1 MRLKSA
7 GAGIELLETQFVTVH
22 GHKRAYVKAG
32 PTEPG
37 TPVVLLLHGLAC
49 DRHTWDEVIDDLAQ
63 HFVVIAP
70 DFLGHGE
77 SDKPRGDY
85 SVAGYANG
93 MRDLLTVLGVDK
105 ATIVGHSFGGGV
117 AAQFAYQFPERTERL
132 VLVDSGGL
140 GKDVTFLIRAYTL
153 PLSMTALA
161 LATLPG
167 PRHAIMAV
175 MRAVGTIDSKL
186 TRDLGEV
193 ATILEGLKKARTRY
207 ALHRLV
213 NGVIDIRG
221 QVVTI
226 RDRAYLTEEMPMA
239 IIWGDE
245 DLVLPA
251 KQGREILEF
260 APNAQLTVFPKVG
273 HFPMKKYPAEF
284 VQLLVDFINGSE
296 PAKYHR
302 ARWRAVL
309 RAGAKQRP
317 LRVVSE
323 MTTDTTVVATDA

>member
-1 MRLKSA
+1 M
-7 GAGIELLETQFVTVH
+7 LETQFVTVH

-32 PTEPG
+32 PTDRPG
-37 TPVVLLLHGLAC
+37 APVILLLHGLGC
-49 DRHTWDEVIDDLAQ
+49 DRHTWDEVIEDLAAT
-63 HFVVIAP
+63 FVVIAP

-77 SDKPRGDY
+77 SAKPRADY

-105 ATIVGHSFGGGV
+105 ATVVGHSFGGGV

-132 VLVDSGGL
+132 VLVDSGGM
-140 GKDVTFLIRAYTL
+140 GKEVTPLIRAYTL
-153 PLSMTALA
+153 PLSMTVVA

-167 PRHAIMAV
+167 PRHVLTAGL
-175 MRAVGTIDSKL
+175 RSLGRIDSKL

-193 ATILEGLKKARTRY
+193 ATIVEALKAPRMRY
-207 ALHRLV
+207 ALNRLV
-213 NGVIDIRG
+213 NGVIDYRG

-239 IIWGDE
+239 VIWGAE

-260 APNAQLTVFPKVG
+260 APNAQLTIFPKVG
-273 HFPMKKYPAEF
+273 HFPMKKYPEEF
-284 VQLLVDFINGSE
+284 VRLLKDFVDSTE

-302 ARWRAVL
+302 ARWRAL
-309 RAGAKQRP
+309 LKAGAKQRP

-323 MTTDTTVVATDA
+323 MTMAPSGSSTDA

>member
-1 MRLKSA
+1 M
-7 GAGIELLETQFVTVH
+7 LETQFVTVH
-22 GHKRAYVKAG
+22 GHKRAYVKSG
-32 PTEPG
+32 PVDQVG
-37 TPVVLLLHGLAC
+37 APVVLLLHGLAC
-49 DRHTWDEVIDDLAQ
+49 DRHTWDEVIDDLAKK
-63 HFVVIAP
+63 FVVIAP

-77 SDKPRGDY
+77 SDKPRADY

-132 VLVDSGGL
+132 VLVDSGGM
-140 GKDVTFLIRAYTL
+140 GKEVTPLIRAYTL
-153 PLSMTALA
+153 PFSMTALA
-161 LATLPG
+161 IATLPG
-167 PRHAIMAV
+167 PRHLLTASL
-175 MRAVGTIDSKL
+175 RALGRIDSKP

-193 ATILEGLKKARTRY
+193 ATILEALKAPRTRY
-207 ALHRLV
+207 ALNRLV
-213 NGVIDIRG
+213 NGVIDYRG

-239 IIWGDE
+239 VIWGDE
-245 DLVLPA
+245 DMVLPA

-260 APNAQLTVFPKVG
+260 APNAQLTVFPRAG
-273 HFPMKKYPAEF
+273 HFPMKKYPQEF
-284 VQLLVDFINGSE
+284 CRLLEEFIESSE

-302 ARWRAVL
+302 ARWRAL
-309 RAGAKQRP
+309 MKAGAKQRP

-323 MTTDTTVVATDA
+323 VSAPATQATTDA

>member
-1 MRLKSA
+1 M
-7 GAGIELLETQFVTVH
+7 LETQFVTVH

-32 PTEPG
+32 PRDRPG
-37 TPVVLLLHGLAC
+37 APVVLLLHGLGC
-49 DRHTWDEVIDDLAQ
+49 DRHTWDLVIEDLAEK
-63 HFVVIAP
+63 FVVIAP

-93 MRDLLTVLGVDK
+93 MRDLLTILGIDK
-105 ATIVGHSFGGGV
+105 VTIVGHSFGGGV

-140 GKDVTFLIRAYTL
+140 GKEVTPLIRAYTL
-153 PLSMTALA
+153 PFSMTALA
-161 LATLPG
+161 VATLPG
-167 PRHAIMAV
+167 PRHILAAGF
-175 MRAVGTIDSKL
+175 RALGRIDSKP

-193 ATILEGLKKARTRY
+193 ATILEALKAPRTRY
-207 ALHRLV
+207 ALNRLV
-213 NGVIDIRG
+213 NCVIDYRG

-226 RDRAYLTEEMPMA
+226 RDRAYLTAEMPVA
-239 IIWGDE
+239 VVWGAE

-260 APNAQLTVFPKVG
+260 APNAQLTIFPKAG
-273 HFPMKKYPAEF
+273 HFPMKNYPEEF
-284 VQLLVDFINGSE
+284 CRLLEDFIESNE

-302 ARWRAVL
+302 ARWRAL
-309 RAGAKQRP
+309 LKSGAEQRP

-323 MTTDTTVVATDA
+323 TTPAPTLGATDV